1 MSYFV
6 SPFNAL
12 NQLNSELNRI
22 FEDRHLPVEEAGLGW
37 APQVDLSESEDAF
50 HVVAD
55 VPGVSPEDIDISL
68 HNGILTIRGERTSEE
83 KVSKKNFT
91 RKERHRGSFMRQF
104 NLPDSADADSVSA
117 KSVHGVLQV
126 TIPKA
131 KIAKPV
137 SISVEKA

>member
-12 NQLNSELNRI
+12 NQLNRELNH
-22 FEDRHLPVEEAGLGW
+22 FFDDQGQPSAGW

-55 VPGVSPEDIDISL
+55 VPGVNPEEIEISL
-68 HNGILTIRGERTSEE
+68 HNGVLTIRGDRDSEKEVSGKNYTRRER
-83 KVSKKNFT
+83 SKGT
-91 RKERHRGSFMRQF
+91 FMRQF
-104 NLPDSADADSVSA
+104 NLPDSADAESVTA
-117 KSVHGVLQV
+117 KSEHGVLQV

-131 KIAKPV
+131 KMAKPI
-137 SISVEKA
+137 SISVESA

>member
-12 NQLNSELNRI
+12 NQLNRELNHI
-22 FEDRHLPVEEAGLGW
+22 FDDRRLPGDEANVGW

-55 VPGVSPEDIDISL
+55 VPGVNPEEIDINL
-68 HNGILTIRGERTSEE
+68 HNGLLSIRGNRDAEKEVKGQNYTRRERS
-83 KVSKKNFT
+83 
-91 RKERHRGSFMRQF
+91 RGTFIRQF
-104 NLPDSADADSVSA
+104 NLPDSADAEAVSA
-117 KSVHGVLQV
+117 RSVHGVLQV

-131 KIAKPV
+131 KKAQPINIA
-137 SISVEKA
+137 IETA